1 MNTIKQSFKRWTPID
16 TLANNY
22 DVDDIKWTDEGL
34 CFSLISDSQEPDKD
48 IPNKLR
54 ILWDS
59 SLVIYYNVTDETY
72 RADCWEIDF
81 VKDGRFFIS
90 SDSEYLRLFKQKS
103 PLFPDEAIHFLI
115 VGTNTIVDVIAKS
128 YPTVELT
135 D

>member
-1 MNTIKQSFKRWTPID
+1 MNTIKKSFKRWTPID

-34 CFSLISDSQEPDKD
+34 CFSLISDSRESDKD
-48 IPNKLR
+48 ITNKLK
-54 ILWDS
+54 IFWDS
-59 SLVIYYNVTDETY
+59 SLVIAYNVIDETY
-72 RADCWEIDF
+72 RADCWGTDF

-128 YPTVELT
+128 HPTVEVT

>member
-1 MNTIKQSFKRWTPID
+1 MNTIKYSFKRWTPID

-59 SLVIYYNVTDETY
+59 SLVISYNVTDETY

-81 VKDGRFFIS
+81 VKDGRFFIC

-128 YPTVELT
+128 HPTVELT

>member
-1 MNTIKQSFKRWTPID
+1 MNTIKYSFKRWTPID

-59 SLVIYYNVTDETY
+59 SLVISYNVTDETY
-72 RADCWEIDF
+72 RADC
-81 VKDGRFFIS
+81 
-90 SDSEYLRLFKQKS
+90 
-103 PLFPDEAIHFLI
+103 
-115 VGTNTIVDVIAKS
+115 
-128 YPTVELT
+128 
-135 D
+135 